1 MPAPAPQPPPVPEPA
16 PTPTPTPAPTE
27 PDPAKVDDPAAEIAK
42 WKHFARE
49 HEKAAKANADAARK
63 LQEIED
69 AAKTQAEKD
78 AEARTAAEARA
89 VKAETDLLRLKVA
102 STKGIPA
109 DLADLLTGADEAEMT
124 AVADRLLAMKGAKA
138 PAPAGADGGPQGA
151 PVHKVPQLSRADLST
166 LTPEQIVEA
175 KAKGQLHDLLGTS

>member
-1 MPAPAPQPPPVPEPA
+1 MTDPAPDPAPAPDPEPT
-16 PTPTPTPAPTE
+16 TPPSVTD

-78 AEARTAAEARA
+78 ADARAAAEARA
-89 VKAETDLLRLKVA
+89 VKAETDLLRHKVA
-102 STKGIPA
+102 STKGIPV

-124 AVADRLLAMKGAKA
+124 AVADRLLAMKGTTP
-138 PAPAGADGGPQGA
+138 PAPSGGADGGPQGA
-151 PVHKVPQLSRADLST
+151 PVHKVPQLTRADLST
-166 LTPEQIVEA
+166 LTPEQIVDA
-175 KAKGQLHDLLGTS
+175 KAKGQLNDLLGTS